1 MRPSS
6 TGAAPTVLF
15 IDEFAWD
22 CFFQLAAGLRSYGFR
37 TVRATLAPPNRL
49 ASALCFD
56 RTIRLAGPSSVR
68 SLPDQLADEN
78 VVDIQVVEALAMA
91 ATDTLWSLPPTTR
104 RAEWARRMDAVDK
117 PAVLERLRAGGLST
131 PPTVAGADVTAEEIA
146 SALGLPVVHKP
157 RVASSGD
164 GLSVLH
170 SVGDVEAL
178 LQAGRHTSAHVF
190 ERYVTGRHIQFAAVL
205 GPDGSG
211 PSVTYETLGRKGQNG
226 PASQIRCLDDE
237 TLDATG
243 RKVAADLGIVGLINI
258 NVIRDSEGGDWIHDI
273 NPRVWGSFVAFRAV
287 GVDFL
292 RTYVDLLAGRAL
304 ACSGRRRCSG
314 TELAVFP
321 GAFRTPRSDESRWHR
336 NGRFLRQLPD
346 YRRWVGTRYAAYELA
361 CQAAVRA

>member
-1 MRPSS
+1 MSPSS

-22 CFFQLAAGLRSYGFR
+22 CFFQLAAGLRSHGFR

-56 RTIRLAGPSSVR
+56 RTIRLAGPSSLR

-91 ATDTLWSLPPTTR
+91 ATDSLSSLPPTTR

-131 PPTVAGADVTAEEIA
+131 PPAVAGTDVTAEGIVA
-146 SALGLPVVHKP
+146 ALGLPVVHKP

-164 GLSVLH
+164 GVTVLQSRPEVDGLLRAGGH
-170 SVGDVEAL
+170 SA
-178 LQAGRHTSAHVF
+178 AHVF
-190 ERYVTGRHIQFAAVL
+190 ERYVTGRPIQFAAVL
-205 GPDGSG
+205 DADGSG
-211 PSVTYETLGRKGQNG
+211 PSVTYETLSRKGQNG
-226 PASQIRCLDDE
+226 PASQIRCLDDGQ
-237 TLDATG
+237 LDRLG
-243 RKVAADLGIVGLINI
+243 RRVAADLGIVGLINV
-258 NVIRDSEGGDWIHDI
+258 NVIRDAEGGDWIHDI

-292 RTYVDLLAGRAL
+292 RTYVDLLEGRAL
-304 ACSGRRRCSG
+304 GCSGRRPCSG

-321 GAFRTPRSDESRWHR
+321 GAFRTARSGRSRWHR
-336 NGRFLRQLPD
+336 DSCFLRQLPD
-346 YRRWVGTRYAAYELA
+346 YRRWVGSRYAAYELA
-361 CQAAVRA
+361 CQASIRA